1 MIKQSIATVSVLA
14 CIWLLSALELGLVG
28 DWAVFFIFGVSFVLV
43 AMMAFSKWKQKDN
56 ERRRERNDRRAKRKM
71 AEQKDKELY
80 LRNIA

>member
-56 ERRRERNDRRAKRKM
+56 ERIRERNARRAKRKM